1 MGEAELNWEF
11 IKAQLP
17 AGWRELAVELEL
29 IRRQPP
35 QLRTKV
41 TDIEQVLRPLLLRV
55 SCEVSLR
62 TTMGSIAMGKA
73 VADSCAP
80 ATAPT
85 GAAAAGAVEVSGA
98 DAAKPPDSLVD
109 MSAVALH
116 KWERKLGP
124 YLAEL
129 LARLLDSRAVFSV
142 LQWSGFEIV
151 LADGTTVTRPGAQG
165 TTARV
170 LYALRLADMT
180 LLHCLMTDE
189 HGSESLRVFEIH
201 PGQLWIADRCYCNPP
216 DVAWVVDAGAAV
228 LVRYNRGSL
237 PLYNGKGRPFDV
249 LEHVR
254 SLRKP
259 QARAEWRVWVHPKGH
274 KPIRGRLCAVRLP
287 DKPIAEARERLRRE
301 QGTKV
306 TAESLE
312 AAAWV
317 MVFTTVPRRQ
327 MDTDKVLTLYRI
339 RWQMELE
346 IKREKSIGGLDKLPN
361 FRPDTIATWLQAKLL
376 IVQIA
381 RKIISPEVAFP
392 PSAIAVGLA
401 ILPIDRTDGPG
412 AASAQLRISRTGG
425 PGAASAQLPV
435 PASDARKATPER
447 ASGRHPNVARD
458 GARLCGRPRRA
469 VAHLPT

>member
-17 AGWRELAVELEL
+17 AGWRELAVEWEL

-55 SCEVSLR
+55 GCDISLR

-73 VADSCAP
+73 AAESHAP
-80 ATAPT
+80 ATAQT
-85 GAAAAGAVEVSGA
+85 AAAAAGAVEVSGA
-98 DAAKPPDSLVD
+98 DVAKPPDSLVD

-116 KWERKLGP
+116 KWERKLSP

-129 LARLLDSRAVFSV
+129 LARMLDSRNAFSV

-170 LYALRLADMT
+170 LYALGLADMT
-180 LLHCLMTDE
+180 LLQCFVTDE
-189 HGSESLRVFEIH
+189 HGSESLRAFEIH

-216 DVAWVVDAGAAV
+216 DVAWVVDAGGAV

-237 PLYNGKGRPFDV
+237 PLYTAKGQPFDV

-254 SLRKP
+254 SLGKP

-287 DKPIAEARERLRRE
+287 EEQVAQARERLRRE
-301 QGTKV
+301 QGAKV

-317 MVFTTVPRRQ
+317 MVFTTVPRRR
-327 MDTDKVLTLYRI
+327 MDTDKVLMLYRI

-381 RKIISPEVAFP
+381 RKIISPAVAFP
-392 PSAIAVGLA
+392 PSAVSIGLA
-401 ILPIDRTDGPG
+401 ILPVDCTDRRGTVSALLPVGRTDGRV
-412 AASAQLRISRTGG
+412 AASAL
-425 PGAASAQLPV
+425 LPV
-435 PASDARKATPER
+435 PASDSRKAASER
-447 ASGRHPNVARD
+447 ASGRHPDVARY
-458 GARLCGRPRRA
+458 GARLCGHPRRA
-469 VAHLPT
+469 AAHLPA